1 MTKNTTEHTINFP
14 EYFHEASHYGF
25 QEFLEII
32 GELSQQ
38 STKKGKLGRLEK
50 ELITLGLALYK
61 NCRRCIDIHTA
72 NVEKLGATEK
82 NKCLINN
89 VVLFMLSCQNEKAV
103 LHDDWVASWKRFSYS
118 KKIEKS
124 QLREMTALAI
134 SIVRQDHAQIRLHF
148 HETMRT
154 GITIEQIFEIVS
166 LVLLMDGAPT
176 LSQIPVLVRSYHH
189 FLRENTAN
197 N

>member
-1 MTKNTTEHTINFP
+1 MEKNTTEHTINFP
-14 EYFHEASHYGF
+14 EYFREANQYGF

-32 GELSQQ
+32 GELSQE

-61 NCRRCIDIHTA
+61 NCQRCIDIHTA
-72 NVEKLGATEK
+72 NVEKLGATDK

-103 LHDDWVASWKRFSYS
+103 LYNDWIASWKRFSYS

-134 SIVRQDHAQIRLHF
+134 SIVRQDHTQIRLHF
-148 HETMRT
+148 HQTMKS

-176 LSQIPVLVRSYHH
+176 LSQIPVLVKSYHD
-189 FLRENTAN
+189 FLQEGTGND
-197 N
+197 